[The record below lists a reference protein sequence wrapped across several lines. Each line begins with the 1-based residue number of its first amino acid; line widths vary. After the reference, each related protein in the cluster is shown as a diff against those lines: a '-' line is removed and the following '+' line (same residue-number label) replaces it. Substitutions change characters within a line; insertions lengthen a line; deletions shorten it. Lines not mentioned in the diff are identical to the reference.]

1 MPAMCSTQ
9 LSRLSHHAFN
19 SDLVCPRHELSTR
32 HACSRCSTTLLS
44 CYPCIF
50 VSPLPEGLWTEEGAA
65 SYRIRGG
72 TIESPD
78 VEEVHLRQSYRFMCQ
93 FGQH

>member
-9 LSRLSHHAFN
+9 LSRLSHAFN

-32 HACSRCSTTLLS
+32 HACSRCPTTLLS

-72 TIESPD
+72 TTESPD
-78 VEEVHLRQSYRFMCQ
+78 VEEVHLRQSYRFMC
-93 FGQH
+93 